1 MEVVVGAGAS
11 VAALKDASIGKLRV
25 DAAPGAVTL
34 TREGAS
40 AALDSTLSVAEALAS
55 GALAPRAK
63 LFLVVHAPAP
73 PVGSHAPALPADE
86 AEATAMYQ
94 RLRDALCDARA
105 EPLEGGGGAQSGALL
120 VRLPA
125 GVAWPQLGPRAPLF
139 VRSFYEGCFEGVLT
153 SFDAERAPDAPRKFT
168 IIGNAGIGKSAFGA
182 YLLWRAVQARR
193 TVVYVS
199 DKVDY
204 AFVLYGDGRVD
215 ACSKADFDKR
225 TIAVRNNASTVLIC
239 DGMTPPICSAFTV
252 LITSPRRERWKE
264 FDKCIDAQRL
274 FFPVFSRHEIEDMRG
289 ACFPQLSGPE
299 AEAGVQERYDKW
311 GGIPRYV
318 LGKLDKGVQGLLE
331 RATTR
336 INVSALLRDLDKGEI
351 ESDMTVS
358 HRLVHLKPAGERADG
373 PFADP
378 RSADSYEFARS
389 ELCSAHIADAV
400 LRAVEQRD
408 LDHLHSMLADGLAN
422 ATFAR
427 LYGSLFE
434 RAALRALAAGGKFE
448 RYDLTN
454 ATAAP
459 HLVLAPSSIVTFTSA
474 THLAEEVRARKALGT
489 LDTAVFVPRSKN
501 FTAVDAALGRGPLLL
516 NFTINT
522 DHKLIMSNQ
531 AGSEGVAPVVK
542 ALGVAPDKDIEFL
555 WVLPTERFNEVREA
569 GKPFKVIEA
578 SQDAT
583 SGAAQRRVVQYA
595 LRVPFERRA
604 PPAGSR
610 Q

>member
-1 MEVVVGAGAS
+1 
-11 VAALKDASIGKLRV
+11 
-25 DAAPGAVTL
+25 
-34 TREGAS
+34 
-40 AALDSTLSVAEALAS
+40 
-55 GALAPRAK
+55 
-63 LFLVVHAPAP
+63 
-73 PVGSHAPALPADE
+73 
-86 AEATAMYQ
+86 
-94 RLRDALCDARA
+94 
-105 EPLEGGGGAQSGALL
+105 
-120 VRLPA
+120 
-125 GVAWPQLGPRAPLF
+125 
-139 VRSFYEGCFEGVLT
+139 
-153 SFDAERAPDAPRKFT
+153 
-168 IIGNAGIGKSAFGA
+168 
-182 YLLWRAVQARR
+182 
-193 TVVYVS
+193 
-199 DKVDY
+199 
-204 AFVLYGDGRVD
+204 
-215 ACSKADFDKR
+215 
-225 TIAVRNNASTVLIC
+225 VLIC
-239 DGMTPPICSAFTV
+239 DGITPPICSAFTV

-264 FDKCIDAQRL
+264 FDKCIDARRL

-378 RSADSYEFARS
+378 RSADSYVFARS

-569 GKPFKVIEA
+569 GKPFKVVEA